1 MARLPQPGGDAG
13 NWGDILN
20 DYLDVS
26 HKTDGS
32 LKDDSVTSSM
42 IANNAITA
50 AALAPNSVTNTALAS
65 DSVNAT
71 TIADGSV
78 TEALLASDVQTKLN
92 AQTVIADGSVTNA
105 KVAADTV
112 SKSQLQPALR
122 SEIDGKISQGS
133 ASSYFASAQVGM
145 KSLVPISDRIR
156 TPFNSTGNI
165 PSTILSNGTNLGGTA
180 RERVVIQATATG
192 IVVDLTGWTTAA
204 RPIDGLNPVT
214 FRVSLQSQAS
224 TQCIPFTFNGQTSVV
239 VDPKA
244 AKVRSDPLGVTVLKG
259 EIVYIRVYVSVTAGQ
274 RYPLLRHGRSNPYS
288 EGLNFDP
295 SAAGPGADETADGTT
310 FNALVGAGTS
320 GLRLPGISM
329 LLGTPVKPVSS
340 LLVIGDS
347 IPSGTGENYCYNQ
360 AASVSEWLDF
370 GWVNRAC
377 NNRWARTIL
386 GISGTA
392 LGVWNTRVYAWR
404 LKAVAE
410 DLYFTHILCE
420 LGINDLN
427 SPSVTLDA
435 AKQNHVTAW
444 LDMARYGKPVYQC
457 TLTPFTT
464 STDNWTSV
472 GGQASALPAGKEAI
486 RVAVNDWIRDGS
498 PITSATMIAAGA
510 GSSGA
515 GIIRAGQIGH
525 PLAASDQYNKG
536 YVEVADAL
544 ETTRNSGLIK
554 VPSYTR
560 KINDATITAGALN
573 TLTSSSATFTST
585 DLGLYV
591 HVIGA
596 GASGGTH
603 YGYISAVNSA
613 TSVTLHIPA
622 VTAVTNAA
630 AGIGSRAY
638 VPDGIHPTGD
648 FGVNKGGQQTI
659 ADAVQPQLAII
670 LGETSA

>member
-20 DYLDVS
+20 DYLAQS
-26 HKTDGS
+26 HKADGS
-32 LKDDSVTSSM
+32 LKDDSVTSST
-42 IANNAITA
+42 IADNAVTA
-50 AALAPNSVTNTALAS
+50 ASLAPNSVTNAALAS

-78 TEALLASDVQTKLN
+78 TEILLASDVQAKLN
-92 AQTVIADGSVTNA
+92 APAVIADGSISNA
-105 KVAADTV
+105 KIAADTV

-122 SEIDGKISQGS
+122 SEIDGKISQSNAG
-133 ASSYFASAQVGM
+133 AYFASAQVGM

-224 TQCIPFTFNGQTSVV
+224 TQCIPFTFNGQTSVI

-244 AKVRSDPLGVTVLKG
+244 AKVRSDPLGVTLLKG

-295 SAAGPGADETADGTT
+295 SATGPGADETGDGTT
-310 FNALVGAGTS
+310 FNVLSGAGTS
-320 GLRLPGISM
+320 GLRLPGVSM
-329 LLGTPVKPVSS
+329 LLGTPVKPGAS
-340 LLVIGDS
+340 LLVVGDS

-377 NNRWARTIL
+377 NNRWARTVL

-404 LKAVAE
+404 LKAMAE
-410 DLYFTHILCE
+410 DIYFTHLLCE

-427 SPSVTLDA
+427 STTVTLDS

-472 GGQASALPAGKEAI
+472 AGQTSALPTGKEAI
-486 RVAVNDWIRDGS
+486 RVAINDWIRDGS
-498 PITSATMIAAGA
+498 PITIATMIAAPTGATGA
-510 GSSGA
+510 GV
-515 GIIRAGQIGH
+515 IRAGQAGH
-525 PLAASDQYNKG
+525 PLAAGDQFSKG

-544 ETTRNSGLIK
+544 ESARNSGVIK
-554 VPSYTR
+554 VPSYVR
-560 KINDATITAGALN
+560 KISDAIITFGALN
-573 TLTSSSATFTST
+573 ILTSATASFTST
-585 DLGLYV
+585 DIGLYV
-591 HVIGA
+591 HIIGA
-596 GASGGTH
+596 GSSGGTH
-603 YGYISAVNSA
+603 YGYITAVNSA

-622 VTAVTNAA
+622 VTAVNGVA

-659 ADAVQPQLAII
+659 ADAVQPQLATI
-670 LGETSA
+670 LGDMSA